1 MAHGDLRRLYLG
13 VGRVGGKGFGP
24 YPSILG
30 AQVGVRGPGVSA
42 GVVVSVAYY

>member
-1 MAHGDLRRLYLG
+1 M
-13 VGRVGGKGFGP
+13 GFGSS
-24 YPSILG
+24 PSILG